1 MATTTTL
8 IPRLVLASASPRRLE
23 LLRTAGLDPEVVAA
37 HLDETPRAG
46 EAPVDYARR
55 LSSEK
60 ARAVGAMVDGERPIL
75 GADTIVH
82 LPDGEPRILGKPATA
97 DEARVML
104 ARLAGRAHE
113 VVTAYTLLY
122 KGGERGRA
130 VQTEVTFRALAPAEL
145 EGYVGSREWEDKA
158 GGYAV
163 QGLAAAFVRS
173 VRGSYT
179 NIVGL
184 PLCEVLEDLDALG
197 ALPADWALGPEK
209 KRDREKK

>member
-1 MATTTTL
+1 MISTTATTV

-23 LLRTAGLDPEVVAA
+23 LLRQAGLDPEVIAS
-37 HLDETPRAG
+37 HIDETPRDA
-46 EAPVDYARR
+46 EDPIDYARR
-55 LSSEK
+55 MSLEK
-60 ARAVGAMVDGERPIL
+60 ARAVAAEVAGDRPIL
-75 GADTIVH
+75 AADTIVH
-82 LPDGEPRILGKPATA
+82 LPDGEPRILGKPESAEA
-97 DEARVML
+97 ARVML
-104 ARLAGRAHE
+104 SRLGGRTHE

-130 VQTEVTFRALAPAEL
+130 VETEVTFRALTPAEL
-145 EGYVGSREWEDKA
+145 EGYVGSREWMDKA

-163 QGLAAAFVRS
+163 QGLAAAFVRE

-197 ALPADWALGPEK
+197 ALPPDWALGPE
-209 KRDREKK
+209 RT

>member
-1 MATTTTL
+1 MTSL

-23 LLRTAGLDPEVVAA
+23 LLRQAGIEPEVRPADI
-37 HLDETPRAG
+37 DETPRVD
-46 EAPVDYARR
+46 EEPIDYARR
-55 LSSEK
+55 LASEK
-60 ARAVGAMVDGERPIL
+60 ARTLVASVGSDRPIL

-82 LPDGEPRILGKPATA
+82 LPDGSPRILGKPTSA
-97 DEARVML
+97 DDARVML
-104 ARLAGRAHE
+104 GRLSGRTHE
-113 VVTAYTLLY
+113 VVTAFSLLY

-130 VQTEVTFRALAPAEL
+130 VRTIVTFRALAPAEL
-145 EGYVGSREWEDKA
+145 EGYIGSREWEGKA

-173 VRGSYT
+173 VQGSYT

-184 PLCEVLEDLDALG
+184 PLCEVIEDLDALD

-209 KRDREKK
+209 KWNDPRNFS